1 MAIRPVFLPK
11 ASGSLMVQKV
21 SIEFQWFPG
30 MSKNQKQRSIRSLHA
45 SARKKLAVEQILEIS
60 SKSEDQLGVE
70 LSAFN
75 LRFNTPDH
83 KPAPVEVLFQGG
95 KVFERGGPFMDLY
108 FATPREAKKD
118 ERLKI
123 SGNIV
128 GFRYGPSDWPL
139 NPQTLFYNSLY
150 ISALH
155 QKRNDHLARSLLEYD
170 AFTDIEFNPEKSLN
184 CQAFSAALYK
194 SLSVRGLVSEA
205 LSSKENFIRICYQ
218 SDRGSSPI
226 QRKMF

>member
-139 NPQTLFYNSLY
+139 NPQTLFIIGFTFGS
-150 ISALH
+150 H
-155 QKRNDHLARSLLEYD
+155 QKRNEIWQDRSWKYD
-170 AFTDIEFNPEKSLN
+170 AFTDIEFNPEKSLS

-194 SLSVRGLVSEA
+194 SLSVRGLVPEA